1 MKSYKQFRRDCP
13 SGYKFDS
20 KLGACIPKGN
30 RHVNV
35 IGRYLGGRQNDDSD
49 NNKKNGS
56 NGNGNG
62 NGGNGNGNGGSAT
75 VEMVEEM
82 AVVET
87 VEAVENSIDK

>member
-13 SGYKFDS
+13 SGYKFSS

-49 NNKKNGS
+49 NNKK
-56 NGNGNG
+56 
-62 NGGNGNGNGGSAT
+62 
-75 VEMVEEM
+75 
-82 AVVET
+82 
-87 VEAVENSIDK
+87 KWF

>member
-13 SGYKFDS
+13 SGYKFSS

-62 NGGNGNGNGGSAT
+62 NGGNGNGNGGSGKWRRWRI
-75 VEMVEEM
+75 VLINNYKYCVQN
-82 AVVET
+82 ET
-87 VEAVENSIDK
+87 YT

>member
-1 MKSYKQFRRDCP
+1 MIVL

-20 KLGACIPKGN
+20 KLG
-30 RHVNV
+30 V
-35 IGRYLGGRQNDDSD
+35 IFQKEIEVSVVGRYLGGRQNDDSD

-62 NGGNGNGNGGSAT
+62 NGGNGNGNGGYSNGGNGGGI
-75 VEMVEEM
+75 

-87 VEAVENSIDK
+87 VEAGGE